1 MKSRQ
6 AFLVWVVLS
15 RSTKQLSKPF
25 DPSIVN
31 EYIKLLKMKNL
42 LSIICIVVLL
52 VSGNLVSAQ
61 SGYKVVNQIHL
72 EGDGGW
78 DYLSVDEAAGRLYV
92 SHATMSLVVDLK
104 TGKQIGKIS
113 DTNGIHGIAVA
124 PSLNKGFT
132 SNGRDN
138 SVTVFDLKTLEVI
151 EKIQVS
157 GKNPDAILYDAFS
170 GKLFTFNGGSS
181 NASVIDPAQS
191 MEIGTIQLDGKPEFP
206 QSDGKGKIYVNIE
219 DKSEISVINPK
230 TLKVEKSWSIAPG
243 EEPSGLALDNQTHR
257 LFSVCGNKLMVV
269 SDAVAGKVITT
280 LPIGSGCDGVAFD
293 PTLKR
298 AFSSNGG
305 DGTIT
310 VVQEENK
317 DSFKVLET
325 ISTQKGART
334 ITIDKTTHHLYL
346 STAEFGAP
354 VEGSRRPPVKP
365 DTFVVLDVAPV
376 K

>member
-1 MKSRQ
+1 MKS
-6 AFLVWVVLS
+6 
-15 RSTKQLSKPF
+15 
-25 DPSIVN
+25 
-31 EYIKLLKMKNL
+31 L
-42 LSIICIVVLL
+42 LSIICITVLFG
-52 VSGNLVSAQ
+52 SSNLANAQ

-72 EGDGGW
+72 ESDGGW

-92 SHATMSLVVDLK
+92 SHASMALVVDLK
-104 TGKQIGKIS
+104 TGKQIGKIP

-124 PSLNKGFT
+124 PGLNKGFT

-157 GKNPDAILYDAFS
+157 GKNPDAILFDPFS
-170 GKLFTFNGGSS
+170 QKVYTFNGGSS
-181 NASVIDPAQS
+181 NASVIDPKLS
-191 MEIGTIQLDGKPEFP
+191 KEIATIQLDGKPEFP
-206 QSDGKGKIYVNIE
+206 QTDGKGIIYVNIE
-219 DKSEISVINPK
+219 DKSEISVINAT
-230 TLKVEKSWSIAPG
+230 TLKVDKSWSIAPG
-243 EEPSGLALDNQTHR
+243 EEPSGLALDKETNR

-269 SDAVAGKVITT
+269 SDAVAGKVVTT
-280 LPIGSGCDGVAFD
+280 LPIGGGCDCIAFD
-293 PTLKR
+293 PATKR

-325 ISTQKGART
+325 VTSQKGART

-346 STAEFGAP
+346 SSAEYGEA
-354 VEGSRRPPVKP
+354 VEGSRRPPMKP
-365 DTFVVLDVAPV
+365 GTFMVLDVAPV